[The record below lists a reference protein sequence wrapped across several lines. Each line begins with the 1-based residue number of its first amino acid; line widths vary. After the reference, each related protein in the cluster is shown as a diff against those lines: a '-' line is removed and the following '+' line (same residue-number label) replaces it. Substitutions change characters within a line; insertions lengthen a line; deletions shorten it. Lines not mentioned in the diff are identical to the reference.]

1 MATTR
6 TKQRTSRI
14 IEAVQETAQDLAD
27 LGFISERR
35 LKSYGVLDIP
45 PVKAFSD
52 AKIRALRKRLNVS
65 QAVLAVVLNTSKS
78 TVQKWEI
85 GEKTPSGPSLKLL
98 NILDRKGIQAVI

>member
-1 MATTR
+1 MTTN
-6 TKQRTSRI
+6 KRTSRI
-14 IEAVQETAQDLAD
+14 LKTVQDTAQDLAD

-35 LKSYGVLDIP
+35 MKTYGVLNIP
-45 PVKAFSD
+45 PIKSFSD

-65 QAVLAVVLNTSKS
+65 QPVLAALLNTSKS

-98 NILDRKGIQAVI
+98 NILDRKGIEAVI

>member
-1 MATTR
+1 MAS
-6 TKQRTSRI
+6 TKRTSRLLD
-14 IEAVQETAQDLAD
+14 AVQETAQDLAG
-27 LGFISERR
+27 LGFITERR
-35 LKSYGVLDIP
+35 LKEYGVLEIP
-45 PVKAFSD
+45 PVKPFSD

-65 QAVLAVVLNTSKS
+65 QAVLAAVLNTSKS